1 MKNIEEINE
10 LPLNSD
16 VNLVFIINVY
26 IFFKDPGES
35 K

>member
-26 IFFKDPGES
+26 IIFKDPGES